1 MGANTEALRISIGA
15 VVPGGEMS
23 EAENLNLPARLP
35 HILSETA
42 RLNFTMASDL
52 LTGCLLRTLAATKPA
67 GNFLELG
74 TGTGVATAWMLDGM
88 DAEARLVSVEMEEA
102 NLEVAK
108 KCLGDDLRVTFI
120 HADGGEW
127 LRRAE
132 PDQFDMIFADSWPG
146 KYTHLDEALRSL
158 KRGGLYVV
166 DDMLPQ
172 PNWPDGH
179 AQWADELISTLENRD
194 DLVIT
199 KLNWST
205 GIIIG
210 AKT

>member
-1 MGANTEALRISIGA
+1 MNDI
-15 VVPGGEMS
+15 
-23 EAENLNLPARLP
+23 ENIRPPLRLP
-35 HILSETA
+35 QIMSETA

-52 LTGCLLRTLAATKPA
+52 LTGCLLRALSATKPA
-67 GNFLELG
+67 GNLLELG
-74 TGTGVATAWMLDGM
+74 AGTGVATAWILDGM
-88 DAEARLVSVEMEEA
+88 DAEARLVSVEMDEA
-102 NLEVAK
+102 VLEVAK
-108 KCLGDDLRVTFI
+108 NCLGDDLRITFV

-132 PDQFDMIFADSWPG
+132 PDQFDLIFADSWPG

-179 AQWADELISTLENRD
+179 AQRADELISILEDRD

-205 GIIIG
+205 GVIIG
-210 AKT
+210 TKT

>member
-1 MGANTEALRISIGA
+1 MNDI
-15 VVPGGEMS
+15 
-23 EAENLNLPARLP
+23 ENIRLP
-35 HILSETA
+35 LRLPQIMSETA
-42 RLNFTMASDL
+42 RLNFTMASDT
-52 LTGCLLRTLAATKPA
+52 LTGCLLRALSATKPA
-67 GNFLELG
+67 GDLLELG
-74 TGTGVATAWMLDGM
+74 AGTGMATAWVLDGM
-88 DAEARLVSVEMEEA
+88 DAEARLVSVEMDETV
-102 NLEVAK
+102 LEVAK
-108 KCLGDDLRVTFI
+108 KCLGDDLRITFV

-127 LRRAE
+127 LQCAE
-132 PDQFDMIFADSWPG
+132 PDQFDLIFADSWPG

-179 AQWADELISTLENRD
+179 ALRADELISILENRE

-210 AKT
+210 TKI

>member
-1 MGANTEALRISIGA
+1 MND
-15 VVPGGEMS
+15 
-23 EAENLNLPARLP
+23 AENIRLP
-35 HILSETA
+35 PRLPQIMSETA

-52 LTGCLLRTLAATKPA
+52 LTGCLLRALSATKPT
-67 GNFLELG
+67 GKLLELG
-74 TGTGVATAWMLDGM
+74 AGTGMATAWMLDGM
-88 DAEARLVSVEMEEA
+88 DAEARLVSVEMDETV
-102 NLEVAK
+102 LEVAK
-108 KCLGDDLRVTFI
+108 KCLGDDLRVTFV

-127 LRRAE
+127 LQSAE
-132 PDQFDMIFADSWPG
+132 PDQFDLIFADSWPG

-179 AQWADELISTLENRD
+179 AQRADELISTLENRD
-194 DLVIT
+194 DLMIT

-210 AKT
+210 AKA

>member
-1 MGANTEALRISIGA
+1 MNEIG
-15 VVPGGEMS
+15 
-23 EAENLNLPARLP
+23 NIKLPERLP
-35 HILSETA
+35 QILSETA

-52 LTGCLLRTLAATKPA
+52 LTGCLLRTLAASKPA
-67 GNFLELG
+67 GKFLELG
-74 TGTGVATAWMLDGM
+74 TGTGVSTAWMLDGM
-88 DAEARLVSVEMEEA
+88 DEKSRLISIEIDEV

-108 KCLGDDLRVTFI
+108 EILGADPRVFFV

-127 LRRAE
+127 LSRAE
-132 PDQFDMIFADSWPG
+132 TDQFDLIFADSWPG

-158 KRGGLYVV
+158 KRGGLYVI

-179 AQWADELISTLENRD
+179 AQRVDELISILENRK
-194 DLVIT
+194 DLHIT

-205 GIIIG
+205 GVIIG
-210 AKT
+210 AKI

>member
-1 MGANTEALRISIGA
+1 MNDTENIK
-15 VVPGGEMS
+15 
-23 EAENLNLPARLP
+23 LPPRLP
-35 HILSETA
+35 QIMSETA

-67 GNFLELG
+67 GNLLELG
-74 TGTGVATAWMLDGM
+74 AGTGVATAWMLDGM
-88 DAEARLVSVEMEEA
+88 DTEARLVSVEIDEA
-102 NLEVAK
+102 VLEVAK
-108 KCLGDDLRVTFI
+108 KCLGDDLRVTFVR
-120 HADGGEW
+120 ADGGEW
-127 LRRAE
+127 LRGAE
-132 PDQFDMIFADSWPG
+132 PDQFDLIFADSWPG

-179 AQWADELISTLENRD
+179 AQRANELISILEDRE

-205 GIIIG
+205 GVIIG
-210 AKT
+210 TKT

>member
-1 MGANTEALRISIGA
+1 MND
-15 VVPGGEMS
+15 
-23 EAENLNLPARLP
+23 AENIKLPPRLP
-35 HILSETA
+35 QIVSETA
-42 RLNFTMASDL
+42 RLNFTMASDP
-52 LTGCLLRTLAATKPA
+52 LTGCFLRALSATKPA
-67 GNFLELG
+67 GNLLELG
-74 TGTGVATAWMLDGM
+74 SGTGMATAWMLDGM
-88 DAEARLVSVEMEEA
+88 DAEARLVSVEIDETV
-102 NLEVAK
+102 LEVAK
-108 KCLGDDLRVTFI
+108 KCLGDDLRVTFV

-132 PDQFDMIFADSWPG
+132 PDQFDLIFADSWPG

-179 AQWADELISTLENRD
+179 ALRADELISILENRD

-199 KLNWST
+199 KLNWSS
-205 GIIIG
+205 GLIIG
-210 AKT
+210 TKT

>member
-1 MGANTEALRISIGA
+1 MNDTENIK
-15 VVPGGEMS
+15 
-23 EAENLNLPARLP
+23 LPPRLP
-35 HILSETA
+35 QIMSETA

-52 LTGCLLRTLAATKPA
+52 LTGCLLRALSATKTA
-67 GNFLELG
+67 GKLLELG
-74 TGTGVATAWMLDGM
+74 TGTGVATAWILDGM
-88 DAEARLVSVEMEEA
+88 DTEARLVSIEIDEA

-108 KCLGDDLRVTFI
+108 KSLGDDLRVSFI

-127 LRRAE
+127 LQRAE
-132 PDQFDMIFADSWPG
+132 PDQFDLIFADSWPG
-146 KYTHLDEALRSL
+146 KYTHLDEALRLL
-158 KRGGLYVV
+158 KRGGLYVI

-179 AQWADELISTLENRD
+179 AQRADELVSVLENRG
-194 DLVIT
+194 DLIIM

-210 AKT
+210 AKV

>member
-1 MGANTEALRISIGA
+1 MT
-15 VVPGGEMS
+15 
-23 EAENLNLPARLP
+23 EAENLKLPARLP
-35 HILSETA
+35 QILSESA

-67 GNFLELG
+67 GNILELG
-74 TGTGVATAWMLDGM
+74 TGAGAATAWMLDGM
-88 DAEARLVSVEMEEA
+88 DKEARLVSVEIDEA
-102 NLEVAK
+102 NLEIAK
-108 KCLGDDLRVTFI
+108 KLLSDDARATFI

-127 LRRAE
+127 LSRAGQ
-132 PDQFDMIFADSWPG
+132 DQFDLIFADSWPG
-146 KYTHLDEALRSL
+146 KYTHLDEALRLL
-158 KRGGLYVV
+158 KRGGLYVI

-179 AQWADELISTLENRD
+179 SQRADELISILENRE

-205 GIIIG
+205 GVIIG
-210 AKT
+210 TKIL

>member
-1 MGANTEALRISIGA
+1 MNDTENIKPPPRLPQI
-15 VVPGGEMS
+15 MS
-23 EAENLNLPARLP
+23 ETERL
-35 HILSETA
+35 
-42 RLNFTMASDL
+42 RFTMASDP
-52 LTGCLLRTLAATKPA
+52 LTGCLLRTLASTKPA
-67 GNFLELG
+67 GKLLELG

-88 DAEARLVSVEMEEA
+88 DTEARLVSVEMDEA
-102 NLEVAK
+102 VLEVAK
-108 KCLGDDLRVTFI
+108 MCLGDDLRVTFV

-127 LRRAE
+127 LRGAE
-132 PDQFDMIFADSWPG
+132 PDQFDLIFADSWPG

-158 KRGGLYVV
+158 KRGGMYVI

-179 AQWADELISTLENRD
+179 AQRADELISILENRD

-205 GIIIG
+205 GVIIG
-210 AKT
+210 TKT

>member
-1 MGANTEALRISIGA
+1 MNDTENIK
-15 VVPGGEMS
+15 
-23 EAENLNLPARLP
+23 LPLRLP
-35 HILSETA
+35 QIMSETA

-52 LTGCLLRTLAATKPA
+52 LTGCLLRTFAATKTA
-67 GNFLELG
+67 GKLLELG
-74 TGTGVATAWMLDGM
+74 TGTGVATAWILDGM
-88 DAEARLVSVEMEEA
+88 DTEARLVSIEIDEA

-108 KCLGDDLRVTFI
+108 QFLGDDLRVTFI
-120 HADGGEW
+120 HADGGKW

-132 PDQFDMIFADSWPG
+132 PDQFDLIFADSWPG

-179 AQWADELISTLENRD
+179 ALRADELISVLENRG

-210 AKT
+210 TKI

>member
-1 MGANTEALRISIGA
+1 MND
-15 VVPGGEMS
+15 
-23 EAENLNLPARLP
+23 AENIKLPTRLP
-35 HILSETA
+35 QLMSDTS

-67 GNFLELG
+67 GKLLELG

-88 DAEARLVSVEMEEA
+88 DAASRLVSVEIDEA

-108 KCLGDDLRVTFI
+108 ELLGDDLRVTFI

-127 LRRAE
+127 LNLAD

-146 KYTHLDEALRSL
+146 KYTHLDEALRLL

-166 DDMLPQ
+166 D
-172 PNWPDGH
+172 
-179 AQWADELISTLENRD
+179 
-194 DLVIT
+194 
-199 KLNWST
+199 
-205 GIIIG
+205 
-210 AKT
+210 

>member
-1 MGANTEALRISIGA
+1 MNDTENI
-15 VVPGGEMS
+15 
-23 EAENLNLPARLP
+23 RLP
-35 HILSETA
+35 LRLPQIMSETA
-42 RLNFTMASDL
+42 RLSFTMASDL
-52 LTGCLLRTLAATKPA
+52 LTGCLLRTLVGTKPA
-67 GNFLELG
+67 GKLLELG

-88 DAEARLVSVEMEEA
+88 DAKARLVSVEIDEA

-108 KCLGDDLRVTFI
+108 QFLGDDLRVTFI

-132 PDQFDMIFADSWPG
+132 PDQFDLIFADSWPG
-146 KYTHLDEALRSL
+146 KYTHLDEALRLL

-179 AQWADELISTLENRD
+179 ARRAEELISVLENRD
-194 DLVIT
+194 GLIIT

-205 GIIIG
+205 GVIIG
-210 AKT
+210 TKT

>member
-1 MGANTEALRISIGA
+1 MKDTENIS
-15 VVPGGEMS
+15 
-23 EAENLNLPARLP
+23 LPLRLP
-35 HILSETA
+35 QIMSETA
-42 RLNFTMASDL
+42 RLNFTMASDM
-52 LTGCLLRTLAATKPA
+52 LTGCLLRGLAATKPA
-67 GNFLELG
+67 GKLLELG
-74 TGTGVATAWMLDGM
+74 TGTGVATAWMLEGM
-88 DAEARLVSVEMEEA
+88 DVEARLVSIEMDEA

-108 KCLGDDLRVTFI
+108 QFLGDDLRVSFI

-127 LRRAE
+127 LSRGA
-132 PDQFDMIFADSWPG
+132 PDQFDLIFADSWPG
-146 KYTHLDEALRSL
+146 KYTHLDEALRLL

-179 AQWADELISTLENRD
+179 AKRADELISILED
-194 DLVIT
+194 KEDLIIT

-210 AKT
+210 TKI

>member
-1 MGANTEALRISIGA
+1 MNDTENI
-15 VVPGGEMS
+15 
-23 EAENLNLPARLP
+23 RLP
-35 HILSETA
+35 LRLPQIMSETA

-52 LTGCLLRTLAATKPA
+52 LTGCLLRALAATKTA
-67 GNFLELG
+67 GNLLELG
-74 TGTGVATAWMLDGM
+74 TGTGVATAWILDGM
-88 DAEARLVSVEMEEA
+88 DTEARLVSVEIDEA

-108 KCLGDDLRVTFI
+108 QFLGDDLRVTFI

-132 PDQFDMIFADSWPG
+132 PDQFDLVFADSWPG
-146 KYTHLDEALRSL
+146 KYTYLDEALRLL

-179 AQWADELISTLENRD
+179 AQRADELISVLEIRG
-194 DLVIT
+194 DLTIT

-210 AKT
+210 TKI

>member
-1 MGANTEALRISIGA
+1 MNDTENIK
-15 VVPGGEMS
+15 
-23 EAENLNLPARLP
+23 LPPRLP
-35 HILSETA
+35 QIMSETA

-52 LTGCLLRTLAATKPA
+52 LTGCLLRALAATKPA
-67 GNFLELG
+67 GNLLELG
-74 TGTGVATAWMLDGM
+74 TGTGVATSWMLDGM
-88 DAEARLVSVEMEEA
+88 DAEARLVSVEMDEA

-108 KCLGDDLRVTFI
+108 QFLGDDLRVTFI
-120 HADGGEW
+120 HMDGGEW

-132 PDQFDMIFADSWPG
+132 PDQFDLIFADSWPG

-172 PNWPDGH
+172 TNWPDGH
-179 AQWADELISTLENRD
+179 AQRADELISVLENRD
-194 DLVIT
+194 DLIIT

-205 GIIIG
+205 GVIIG
-210 AKT
+210 TKT

>member
-1 MGANTEALRISIGA
+1 MNDTENIK
-15 VVPGGEMS
+15 
-23 EAENLNLPARLP
+23 LPPRLP
-35 HILSETA
+35 QIMSETA
-42 RLNFTMASDL
+42 RLNFTMASDP

-67 GNFLELG
+67 GNLLELG
-74 TGTGVATAWMLDGM
+74 AGTGVATAWMLDGM
-88 DAEARLVSVEMEEA
+88 DEKSRLVSIEIDEV

-108 KCLGDDLRVTFI
+108 KFLGDDPRVIFV

-127 LRRAE
+127 LSRAE
-132 PDQFDMIFADSWPG
+132 PDQFDLIFADSWPG
-146 KYTHLDEALRSL
+146 KYTHLDEALRLL
-158 KRGGLYVV
+158 KRGGLYVI

-179 AQWADELISTLENRD
+179 ARRANELISILENRGE
-194 DLVIT
+194 LVIT

-210 AKT
+210 TKI

>member
-1 MGANTEALRISIGA
+1 MNDTENINLPTRI
-15 VVPGGEMS
+15 PQLMS
-23 EAENLNLPARLP
+23 E
-35 HILSETA
+35 TT

-67 GNFLELG
+67 GMLLELG

-88 DAEARLVSVEMEEA
+88 DEKSRLVSVEIDSVNLKVAMEF
-102 NLEVAK
+102 
-108 KCLGDDLRVTFI
+108 LGDDPRVIFV

-127 LRRAE
+127 LSRAE
-132 PDQFDMIFADSWPG
+132 LDQFDLIFADSWPG
-146 KYTHLDEALRSL
+146 KYTHLDEALRLL
-158 KRGGLYVV
+158 KRGGLYVI

-179 AQWADELISTLENRD
+179 ARRADELISILESRE

-199 KLNWST
+199 KMNWST

-210 AKT
+210 TKI